1 MRLGFV
7 GFNRLELDTLLGG
20 LRFQT
25 SHVFGF
31 EAPLPTSIALD
42 AVVLSTTG
50 WQNWVA
56 AHPLAH
62 ARAPTACHWVVLSVA
77 NTPPTPPAAGG
88 VLPHWVDIGLTAQ
101 APLEVLQRWLNQ
113 QVGSTATR
121 WPQRLQRERSAF
133 SNREHEVLALLS
145 QGLSNDEISAAL
157 GIRVPTVKTY
167 LRRIFERTGALNRA
181 HAVALYAE
189 RQSVTFP
196 PQARLR

>member
-7 GFNRLELDTLLGG
+7 GFNRLELDALLGG

-25 SHVFGF
+25 SHVFHF
-31 EAPLPTSIALD
+31 AAPLPPNVTLD
-42 AVVLSTTG
+42 AVVLSATG
-50 WQNWVA
+50 WQGWVA
-56 AHPLAH
+56 ASPLAH
-62 ARAPTACHWVVLSVA
+62 PRTPTACPWVVLSV
-77 NTPPTPPAAGG
+77 TDSPPTPPAAGG

-121 WPQRLQRERSAF
+121 WPQQLQRERSAF

-189 RQSVTFP
+189 RQSVAFS
-196 PQARLR
+196 PQNRLR